1 MPGTTA
7 AAQHQGG
14 ERDEQPPAAPAGG
27 TGEPGG
33 PVKPGG
39 PGEPGGTGER
49 HLSHLPVRPRAR
61 GLLLALGG
69 AVGFLASMVLTVER
83 FRLATE
89 PGYRPSCSVN
99 PFISCQTVMESAQA
113 ALFGFPNPLLGIGA
127 FAVSGTL
134 GVLLLSGTALPRRV
148 ERGYLLGITLGAVF
162 VAWLVV
168 QALFSIHALCPYC
181 TVVWAVV
188 VPTFWVSLA
197 DGLDR
202 GLLPVPRALR
212 GAARAVV
219 DFRVL
224 LVVLTL
230 AAIAAAVGVQFWSY
244 WVTLL

>member
-14 ERDEQPPAAPAGG
+14 ERDERPPAAPAAGPG
-27 TGEPGG
+27 ERGEPGG
-33 PVKPGG
+33 PGAA
-39 PGEPGGTGER
+39 GER

-181 TVVWAVV
+181 MVVWAVV

-197 DGLDR
+197 DALDR